1 MAAIFKVPILI
12 QLIHN
17 FYIKYQ
23 IKFIIQNQ
31 LNVTVYVKHITL
43 STSMKFSIQLSS
55 HYPDKSYGGDRV
67 YGDML
72 NQAILADSLGFDA
85 VSITEHHLM
94 NCLMMPAPLQFAVKI
109 AAHTKQIKIMTSIV
123 VLPLHDMRTYAG
135 EVVVADIFTEGRL
148 LLGVG
153 RGAFKYEIE
162 RMGVPMDETQER
174 FDESLAVLQALLSE
188 EEVSW
193 DGKYYQFEP
202 ITIMPRPMRPGG
214 PKMMMAVLS
223 PVGIYHC
230 TKRGLHIQTT
240 PLAGNHQLLLDQV
253 DGFNR
258 AKQEMGIA
266 GTELTLSLSRAAFLI
281 NSESE
286 RQEKIALAD
295 AYFSRFDNVF
305 TGPGIVDNG
314 MVRPLPRAQ
323 TIDELAESL
332 LVCTPQEMVNQL
344 GVYDDLGIDRVIL
357 NLNFGADAS
366 ETLDCIRSFAQE
378 VMPHFTDSKPAFS
391 TVA

>member
-1 MAAIFKVPILI
+1 
-12 QLIHN
+12 
-17 FYIKYQ
+17 
-23 IKFIIQNQ
+23 
-31 LNVTVYVKHITL
+31 
-43 STSMKFSIQLSS
+43 MKFSIQLSS

-72 NQAILADSLGFDA
+72 NQAVLADSLGFDA

-162 RMGVPMDETQER
+162 RLGVPMDETQER
-174 FDESLAVLQALLSE
+174 FNESLAVLQALLNE

-193 DGKYYQFEP
+193 DGKYYQFDP
-202 ITIMPRPMRPGG
+202 ITIMPRPLNPGG
-214 PKMMMAVLS
+214 PKMMMAVLN
-223 PVGIYHC
+223 PEGIYHC
-230 TKRGLHIQTT
+230 TKRGFHIQTT

-253 DGFNR
+253 EGFNR
-258 AKQEMGIA
+258 AKQEMGVA
-266 GTELTLSLSRAAFLI
+266 GDELTLSLSRAAFVVL
-281 NSESE
+281 SESE
-286 RQEKIALAD
+286 RRAKMELAN

-314 MVRPLPRAQ
+314 MVRPLPRKQ

-332 LVCTPQEMVNQL
+332 LVCTPQEMVDQL

-357 NLNFGADAS
+357 NLNFGAEAE
-366 ETLDCIRSFAQE
+366 ETLDCIRRFAKE
-378 VMPHFTDSKPAFS
+378 VMPHFTDSKSTLS